1 MRWVFAKAIE
11 LIAFELAR
19 CLRFGTRQKSRSQ
32 SKNPL
37 QLLLQGVFWGNSL
50 TMSYF
55 HTGNPHYHRR

>member
-1 MRWVFAKAIE
+1 MSRG
-11 LIAFELAR
+11 IAADH
-19 CLRFGTRQKSRSQ
+19 QKSQ

-37 QLLLQGVFWGNSL
+37 QRLLQGVFWGNSL